1 MNAET
6 LRPRVLLAEP
16 ELPTRAGLKLV
27 VERGG
32 LVVAGEAADAAG
44 AVGLAVAE
52 GPDLALV
59 AAELP
64 GGALQAIRRIA
75 AGAPGT
81 RVIVFT
87 AAPSG
92 QELLDAVLAGAVGY
106 LSRDIDP
113 ERLSVVLRA
122 VLDGEVALPRR
133 LSRRLVDALRGRD
146 ARRALVAERAGAS
159 LTDREWEIL
168 DLLAAGRTTGEIA
181 HRLGI
186 SAVTARRH
194 ISSLVGKL
202 GVADRAAA
210 VQLVRSRSSG

>member
-1 MNAET
+1 MNAV
-6 LRPRVLLAEP
+6 RPRVLLAEP
-16 ELPTRAGLKLV
+16 DRPTRAGLKLV

-32 LVVAGEAADAAG
+32 LVVAGEAVDAAG

-52 GPDLALV
+52 RPDLALV

-75 AGAPGT
+75 SEVPET
-81 RVIVFT
+81 RVILVT
-87 AAPSG
+87 ADPSG
-92 QELLDAVLAGAVGY
+92 DELLAAVLAGAAGY
-106 LSRDIDP
+106 LSRETRP
-113 ERLSVVLRA
+113 ERLPVVLRA

-133 LSRRLVDALRGRD
+133 LSRRLVDALRGVD
-146 ARRALVAERAGAS
+146 ARRALVAQRAGES

-168 DLLAAGRTTGEIA
+168 ELLAAGGTTGEIA

-194 ISSLVGKL
+194 ISSLVAKL
-202 GVADRAAA
+202 GVADRAGA
-210 VQLVRSRSSG
+210 VQLVRSRSSE

>member
-16 ELPTRAGLKLV
+16 DLPTRAGLKLV

-64 GGALQAIRRIA
+64 GRALQAIRRIA

-92 QELLDAVLAGAVGY
+92 QELLDAVLAGAAGY
-106 LSRDIDP
+106 VSRDIDP

-146 ARRALVAERAGAS
+146 ARRALVAERAGTS

-168 DLLAAGRTTGEIA
+168 DLLAAGRSTAEIA